1 MSEATPIYLKIRQ
14 HVFGNIAKAKFV
26 GGSLKIHTED
36 ELCKIYGVCRT
47 TVRKALESLV
57 AEGFLV
63 RKPRLGTFIR
73 PEAVGNYS
81 MFFGNKPV
89 IGLICCDGMV
99 TFMDEYFMM
108 LSAII
113 YERLIDNNCI
123 IRPIYF
129 SGNPEQEAEDLSKGK
144 LDGVLWLS
152 PLRKQIPTMRVFESC
167 NVPVVS
173 VCPIF
178 NSNEVDYVAI
188 DYFKCGYIVAKY
200 LLESGHRK
208 ILYINRNPA
217 DLEAD
222 KKTGCKAAFAEY
234 GVEWNE
240 HLWHCNDNGFT
251 DAQVINLL
259 NNSGKFTA
267 VNCHGIHVNLLKQ
280 ELAERK
286 DVQFIY
292 NIYREPAV
300 SRDIR
305 PGILLP
311 LTQIG
316 NIATDM
322 LLKIIKQSNPS
333 RRKPKRLLLEPTI
346 AGRNKI

>member
-63 RKPRLGTFIR
+63 RKPRIGTFIR
-73 PEAVGNYS
+73 PEVVGNYS

-89 IGLICCDGMV
+89 IGLIYCDGMI
-99 TFMDEYFMM
+99 TFMDEYFMA
-108 LSAII
+108 LSTII
-113 YERLIDNNCI
+113 YERLIDNDCI

-129 SGNPEQEAEDLSKGK
+129 SGNTEQEAEDLSKSK
-144 LDGVLWLS
+144 LDGILWLS
-152 PLRKQIPTMRVFESC
+152 PFRKQIPTIRAFESC

-173 VCPIF
+173 ICPIF
-178 NSNEVDYVAI
+178 NSNEVDYVAV

-200 LLESGHRK
+200 LLESGHHK
-208 ILYINRNPA
+208 ILYINKNPA

-222 KKTGCKAAFAEY
+222 KKAGCKAAFAEF

-240 HLWHCNDNGFT
+240 HLWHCNDIGFT
-251 DAQVINLL
+251 DAQVRHLL
-259 NNSGKFTA
+259 NNSGSYSA

-346 AGRNKI
+346 AERKKI